1 MVRSAAG
8 RVVGVGVLVLAAAC
22 ARRQEATDVT
32 AQTPAPQQQQQ
43 AQPQQGGL
51 ECRLTAPARVRAG
64 EAVVV
69 HFALEN
75 RTGRALQV
83 LTWRSP
89 LEGLLGNDWRITR
102 EGAADE
108 VAYAGPMVK
117 RGAPEAEDY
126 QALAAGGTAEA
137 DVELTL
143 AYALSTPG
151 RYRVALRGGLMD
163 VAAEGQA
170 VPRPLAQHQGA
181 PLACPELVVEVAP
194 R

>member
-1 MVRSAAG
+1 MVRSVG
-8 RVVGVGVLVLAAAC
+8 RVVGVGLLVLAAAC
-22 ARRQEATDVT
+22 ARRQEAPDVT
-32 AQTPAPQQQQQ
+32 AQTPPQQAQQQQQ
-43 AQPQQGGL
+43 VGL

-64 EAVVV
+64 EPVVV
-69 HFALEN
+69 HFALAN
-75 RTGRALQV
+75 RSGRALLV

-137 DVELTL
+137 DVELSL
-143 AYALSTPG
+143 AYDLSAPG

-163 VAAEGQA
+163 VADEGQP
-170 VPRPLAQHQGA
+170 VPRPFEAHRA
-181 PLACPELVVEVAP
+181 MPLACGEVVVEVAP